1 MRRVCVGLSVAAVCL
16 SGHKL
21 SVCKCAQIKTARVV
35 STTVASIIR
44 DETTT
49 TCCSTD
55 SEMPHRC
62 CYLANNKVFAHAF
75 SALTLLVGRQEGHP
89 ACKKNEWWGAGVV
102 ICLER
107 GADLHMAQLMPLP
120 LTVSRFGKIHIGLPF
135 WYWLTRVVL
144 DKGPLNVCVNVCVAH
159 ARYSLNFTTG
169 WEMPPKIASSL
180 KVICPPTS
188 NLVRCTNPSRQSK
201 WQLQSV
207 QPF

>member
-1 MRRVCVGLSVAAVCL
+1 
-16 SGHKL
+16 
-21 SVCKCAQIKTARVV
+21 
-35 STTVASIIR
+35 
-44 DETTT
+44 
-49 TCCSTD
+49 
-55 SEMPHRC
+55 MPHRC

-75 SALTLLVGRQEGHP
+75 SALTLLVGGQEGHP

-107 GADLHMAQLMPLP
+107 GADLHMAQLMPLL

-169 WEMPPKIASSL
+169 WEMPPKLPLPSKGSA
-180 KVICPPTS
+180 PPLQIWYAAPTQ
-188 NLVRCTNPSRQSK
+188 VDNPNGSYNQFSRFSTAHEMETTDTVFSAK
-201 WQLQSV
+201 
-207 QPF
+207 P